1 MSNSRIAEISRLVT
15 SSYHTADP
23 FTLADKLNIDVR
35 WSLLGESPLG
45 MTMYDGDDPIIM
57 MNDRIYE
64 SPLRYFTMAHELG
77 HVIMQEGLIGY
88 YTLNNFAHSSLENEA
103 NEFAVA
109 LLGQLYIEENQRL
122 PDNYFDLV
130 HAYGLPSL

>member
-1 MSNSRIAEISRLVT
+1 MSNSRIAEISKLVT

-23 FTLADKLNIDVR
+23 FILAEKLNIDVR
-35 WSLLGESPLG
+35 WCTLGKSPLG
-45 MTMYDGDDPIIM
+45 KTMYDDKEPIILL
-57 MNDRIYE
+57 NDRIYE

-88 YTLNNFAHSSLENEA
+88 YTLNNYTHSSLENEA

-109 LLGQLYIEENQRL
+109 LLGQLYLEENQRF

-130 HAYGLPSL
+130 HAYGLPAL